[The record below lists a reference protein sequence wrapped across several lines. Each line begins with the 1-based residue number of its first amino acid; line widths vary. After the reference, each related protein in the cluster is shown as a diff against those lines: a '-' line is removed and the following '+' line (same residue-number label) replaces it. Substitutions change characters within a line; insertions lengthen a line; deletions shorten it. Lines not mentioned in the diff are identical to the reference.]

1 VWESTVIS
9 SLMADPHDLD
19 RRHACT
25 TAEQMRLH
33 RAWLIG
39 EVASGAVTLDGL
51 FAEQA
56 ATGRCD
62 TIKVVVLAEKV
73 PGVGK
78 VRARRAMEAVGIVE
92 VARWG
97 EVDPPLLRTLWA
109 AMADAATRPL

>member
-1 VWESTVIS
+1 
-9 SLMADPHDLD
+9 MADPDDLD
-19 RRHACT
+19 RRDAGT
-25 TAEQMRLH
+25 AAEQMRLD
-33 RAWLIG
+33 RARLVG

-78 VRARRAMEAVGIVE
+78 VRARRAMEKVGIAE
-92 VARWG
+92 DARWG
-97 EVDPPLLRTLWA
+97 EIDPLLLRTLWA